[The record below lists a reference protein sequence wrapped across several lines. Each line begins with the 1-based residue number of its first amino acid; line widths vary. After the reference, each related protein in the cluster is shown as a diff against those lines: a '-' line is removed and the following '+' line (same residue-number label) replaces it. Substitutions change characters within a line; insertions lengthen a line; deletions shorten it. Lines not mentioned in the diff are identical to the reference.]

1 MDAAVRAV
9 LQRLE
14 ARDSHER
21 QTGAPRAVRL
31 RQVTPEVGRFLH
43 TLVLACRPRHIIEAG
58 TSGGY
63 SAIWMGT
70 AARTVGASVTTLEID
85 PAKVSLA
92 RANIQ
97 EAGLEGVVTVVHSD
111 ALAYLRERRESFD
124 FIFLDAEKEDYLA
137 FYELAVPLLP
147 AGGVLVADNLTSHE
161 QELAPFRQRV
171 MEDPRVSAIVVPIGR
186 GELLAVK
193 I

>member
-14 ARDSHER
+14 AQDSLER
-21 QTGAPRAVRL
+21 QTGAPRSIRL
-31 RQVTPEVGRFLH
+31 RQVAPEVGRFLYV
-43 TLVLACRPRHIIEAG
+43 LVLACRPRRIVEIGA
-58 TSGGY
+58 SGGY
-63 SAIWMGT
+63 SAIWMGA
-70 AARTVGASVTTLEID
+70 AARAIGASVRTLEVD
-85 PAKVSLA
+85 PAKVTLA
-92 RANIQ
+92 RENLRQ
-97 EAGLEGVVTVVHSD
+97 AGLQGVVTVVPGD
-111 ALAYLRERRESFD
+111 AFAYLRNRPEPFD
-124 FIFLDAEKEDYLA
+124 FVFLDAEKEDYLA

-161 QELAPFRQRV
+161 QELAPFRDRV
-171 MEDPRVSAIVVPIGR
+171 MADHRVSAVVVPIGR